1 MRSAALSSLLID
13 EYPLILLP
21 TLAQVIGL
29 NEAIFCQQVHYW
41 CQLYRQQKDKRHYH
55 KGRWWVYNTDEQWC
69 ETNFTFWSPATVK
82 RARTSAKQ
90 QGVLL
95 VDRFNLK
102 AYDRTNWY
110 SIDRKRLNEK
120 YTNWATGQNDQMDQV
135 TMTRS
140 NGSDRP
146 DAAGQDDQI
155 DQGVLTPPIPE
166 TTRELT
172 EIIQNWPTVQAEL
185 EMIVPASVWQMHQFH
200 RNKPIA
206 AKNGSATISCRDPDW
221 HKTQDQWT
229 DRTLSGILGRGVRV
243 VWTEEGT

>member
-29 NEAIFCQQVHYW
+29 NE
-41 CQLYRQQKDKRHYH
+41 
-55 KGRWWVYNTDEQWC
+55 
-69 ETNFTFWSPATVK
+69 
-82 RARTSAKQ
+82 
-90 QGVLL
+90 
-95 VDRFNLK
+95 
-102 AYDRTNWY
+102 
-110 SIDRKRLNEK
+110 
-120 YTNWATGQNDQMDQV
+120 
-135 TMTRS
+135 
-140 NGSDRP
+140 
-146 DAAGQDDQI
+146 
-155 DQGVLTPPIPE
+155 
-166 TTRELT
+166 
-172 EIIQNWPTVQAEL
+172 
-185 EMIVPASVWQMHQFH
+185 WQMHQFH